1 MPSPPEKKGG
11 EFEFVTSKEWQQLLK
26 NNKKKKKKK
35 KLVKNQ
41 NRYNVRPLLKMM
53 AAYLFMTGARLP
65 SKVKDW
71 DDWEEN
77 AEDDLMWDEKNQWVV
92 GLCGDEVVSLASC
105 TMLSKQSL
113 VRTRTS
119 SQASSPQEPDQ
130 ALYVNMLVSNRRGAG
145 KKALQRLIREQIE
158 QMRQDGTRG
167 PFAVMLDF
175 APKSVHLLPY
185 YVKMGFSELKAPWT
199 GFKSYVSQFHQKW
212 NRIMVMLVP

>member
-1 MPSPPEKKGG
+1 L
-11 EFEFVTSKEWQQLLK
+11 TSKEWKKLLK
-26 NNKKKKKKK
+26 N
-35 KLVKNQ
+35 KLVKNKLPK
-41 NRYNVRPLLKMM
+41 RYNVRPLLSMM
-53 AAYLFMTGARLP
+53 AEYLAMTRARLP
-65 SKVKDW
+65 PKVKDW
-71 DDWEEN
+71 DGWKKN
-77 AEDDLMWDEKNQWVV
+77 AEEDLKWDKKNQWVV
-92 GLCGDEVVSLASC
+92 GRCGDEVVSLAAC
-105 TMLSKQSL
+105 TMLSKQVL

-119 SQASSPQEPDQ
+119 SQASSPEEPDHV
-130 ALYVNMLVSNRRGAG
+130 LYINMVVSKARGAG
-145 KKALQRLIREQIE
+145 KRALKRLIREQIE

>member
-1 MPSPPEKKGG
+1 M
-11 EFEFVTSKEWQQLLK
+11 TSKEWQELLENNK
-26 NNKKKKKKK
+26 NNQNNKKKKKK

-41 NRYNVRPLLKMM
+41 NKYNVRRLLSMM

-65 SKVKDW
+65 PKVKDW

-77 AEDDLMWDEKNQWVV
+77 AEDDLQRDDKNQWVV
-92 GLCGDEVVSLASC
+92 GLCGDKVVSLAAC

-119 SQASSPQEPDQ
+119 SKAREPDQ
-130 ALYVNMLVSNRRGAG
+130 VLYVNMLVSDARGAG
-145 KKALQRLIREQIE
+145 KEALERLIREQVE

-175 APKSVHLLPY
+175 APKSVYLFSY
-185 YVKMGFSELKAPWT
+185 YLNMGFSELTAPYK
-199 GFKSYVSQFHQKW
+199 GFRSYVPQIYQQG
-212 NRIMVMLVP
+212 NRIMVMLVQ